1 MQQPTL
7 VNREPIYESK
17 YTSLVKDTISINGG
31 HFPREVIHRPPA
43 VVIVPVTTKSTYFLV
58 RQWRHAAQA
67 FLLEFPA
74 GKVEEGMTLEET
86 AYKEL
91 EEEIGFA
98 AGYIEDCGTFFAS
111 PGYSTEELTVYF
123 AKNLMPKKAEGDPD
137 EDIEVVEMTYNDIQN
152 AILNKEIRDSKTIAA
167 FYLYSI
173 RRNIIH
179 SYA

>member
-1 MQQPTL
+1 MNQPTL
-7 VNREPIYESK
+7 VKSEAIYESK
-17 YTSLVKDTISINGG
+17 YTSLYKDEIEVNGG
-31 HFPREVIHRPPA
+31 VYPREVIRRPPA
-43 VVIVPVTTKSTYFLV
+43 VVIVPITTNSTYFLV

-91 EEEIGFA
+91 EEEIGYA
-98 AGYIEDCGTFFAS
+98 AGYVEDCGSFFAS

-137 EDIEVVEMTYNDIQN
+137 EDIEVVEMTYMDIQN
-152 AILNKEIRDSKTIAA
+152 AIVNHEIRDSKTIAA
-167 FYLYSI
+167 FYLYSV